1 MNNVENFDGRNSKAV
16 SCWHLSRIFEPK
28 NVLRIFRS
36 PSGFKICGDLV
47 TLFLFLFTLRFHSQ
61 FSKITVYVTF
71 SRKHFAIVSQFW
83 ILSQKEKV
91 FLFWFVKQVQWKP
104 SDNFNRRSRICE
116 KLALTYATLNSYNFF
131 AKTEKMSVSNFY
143 FSWVSVL
150 IFTQNHLAVNLNKV
164 LSFSRLNEAYFSN
177 F

>member
-1 MNNVENFDGRNSKAV
+1 MF
-16 SCWHLSRIFEPK
+16 
-28 NVLRIFRS
+28 
-36 PSGFKICGDLV
+36 SGFSDHPQIWGDPV

-61 FSKITVYVTF
+61 FSKITVFVVFVIF
-71 SRKHFAIVSQFW
+71 SRIYFAIVSQFW